1 MIVIRLWTDIRDV
14 QLLFE
19 MSLVFVIII
28 TFLNMSWLNDKK
40 IDDIISITFWLHYD
54 YVKFTLLCMNVCF
67 ILIIVM
73 HTLISDI
80 CTQQYQK
87 V

>member
-1 MIVIRLWTDIRDV
+1 
-14 QLLFE
+14 
-19 MSLVFVIII
+19 
-28 TFLNMSWLNDKK
+28 MSWLNDKK
-40 IDDIISITFWLHYD
+40 IDDYNIDYISITFWLHYD
-54 YVKFTLLCMNVCF
+54 YVKFTLLCNTMNVCF